1 MYQVSVLFDQRN
13 ACKEAQD
20 NIEDAHNLI
29 MKLGKERENLEK
41 KGKKFEEE
49 LASAKGEI
57 LRLKSRIN
65 SSKVAVNNGPVQK
78 DGGEKK
84 VNPSKVAVNNE
95 QAQKDEGENKVTVSA
110 RKTVRRR
117 KANPQ

>member
-1 MYQVSVLFDQRN
+1 MTKCRKMEVKTKV
-13 ACKEAQD
+13 
-20 NIEDAHNLI
+20 
-29 MKLGKERENLEK
+29 
-41 KGKKFEEE
+41 
-49 LASAKGEI
+49 
-57 LRLKSRIN
+57 N
-65 SSKVAVNNGPVQK
+65 SSEVAVNNGPVQK

-84 VNPSKVAVNNE
+84 VNSSKVAVNSE